1 MSAVEFYDGLAPL
14 YHLVYENWEAS
25 IERQGEALDSIIR
38 SCLGETTQS
47 ILDVACG
54 IGTQC
59 LGLAAL
65 GHRLTGSD
73 LSPAAVQRARREAVS
88 RGLSIDFTVADMRAL
103 NDHRGHDFDVV
114 LCADN
119 SLPHL
124 LSDEEITGALG
135 QFLAALKP
143 GGLCLI
149 TARDYAAVE
158 HGGVQVKQH
167 GVRSEKGTRWIL
179 FQLWEWRGSIYD
191 LHFYFVADDG
201 QSPCTTQVF
210 RSSYYAVSIEH
221 LIHLMVSVGFEQV
234 RRIDDVFF
242 QPVIAGRRRLVA

>member
-1 MSAVEFYDGLAPL
+1 MSALEFYDGLAPL
-14 YHLVYENWEAS
+14 YHLVYENWEVS
-25 IERQGEALDSIIR
+25 IGRQGKALDSIIR
-38 SCLGETTQS
+38 SCLGEKPQS
-47 ILDVACG
+47 ILDVSCG

-65 GHRLTGSD
+65 GHRVAGSD
-73 LSPAAVQRARREAVS
+73 LSPAAVERAGREAAA
-88 RGLSIDFTVADMRAL
+88 RGLSIDFTVADMREP
-103 NDHRGHDFDVV
+103 NNHRGHDFDVV

-124 LSDEEITGALG
+124 LSDEEITRALG
-135 QFLAALKP
+135 HFLATLKP

-149 TARDYAAVE
+149 SVRDYAALE
-158 HGGVQVKQH
+158 RGGVQVKPH
-167 GVRSEKGTRWIL
+167 GIRSEKGTRWIL

-191 LHFYFVADDG
+191 LQYYFVADNG
-201 QSPCTTQVF
+201 QNPCVTHVF

-221 LIHLMVSVGFEQV
+221 LIRFMVSVGFEQV
-234 RRIDDVFF
+234 QRIDDAFF

>member
-25 IERQGEALDSIIR
+25 IERQGKALHSIIR
-38 SCLGETTQS
+38 SCLGETPQS
-47 ILDVACG
+47 ILDVSCG

-65 GHRLTGSD
+65 GHRVAGAD
-73 LSPAAVQRARREAVS
+73 LSPAAVQRARREAAA
-88 RGLSIDFTVADMRAL
+88 RGLSIDFTVADMRAPS
-103 NDHRGHDFDVV
+103 NHRRRDFDVV

-135 QFLAALKP
+135 HFLATLKP

-149 TARDYAAVE
+149 SVRDYAASE
-158 HGGVQVKQH
+158 RGGVQVKPH
-167 GVRSEKGTRWIL
+167 GIRSEKGIRWIL

-191 LHFYFVADDG
+191 LQFYFVADNG
-201 QSPCTTQVF
+201 QSPCVTHVF
-210 RSSYYAVSIEH
+210 RSSYYAISIEH
-221 LIHLMVSVGFEQV
+221 LIRLMVSVGFEQV
-234 RRIDDVFF
+234 QRIDDVFF

>member
-1 MSAVEFYDGLAPL
+1 MSAVEFYDRLAPL
-14 YHLVYENWEAS
+14 YHLVYENWEES
-25 IERQGEALDSIIR
+25 IERQGKALDSIIR
-38 SCLGETTQS
+38 SCLGETPQS

-65 GHRLTGSD
+65 GHRVTGSD

-88 RGLSIDFTVADMRAL
+88 RGMSIDFTVADMRAP
-103 NDHRGHDFDVV
+103 NDHRRRDFDVV

-135 QFLAALKP
+135 QFLATLKP

-149 TARDYAAVE
+149 SLRDYAALE
-158 HGGVQVKQH
+158 RGGVQVKQH

-201 QSPCTTQVF
+201 QSPCVTHVF
-210 RSSYYAVSIEH
+210 RSSYYAISIEH
-221 LIHLMVSVGFEQV
+221 LIRLMVSVGFEQV
-234 RRIDDVFF
+234 RRINDVFF

>member
-1 MSAVEFYDGLAPL
+1 MSDVEFYDGLAPL

-25 IERQGEALDSIIR
+25 IERQGKALDSIIR
-38 SCLGETTQS
+38 SCLGDTPKS

-65 GHRLTGSD
+65 GHQVKGSD
-73 LSPAAVQRARREAVS
+73 LSPAVVERARREALA
-88 RGLSIDFTVADMRAL
+88 RGLPIAFTIADMRAP
-103 NDHRGHDFDVV
+103 NNHRQFDVV

-124 LSDEEITGALG
+124 LSDEEISGALG

-149 TARDYAAVE
+149 SLRDYAALE
-158 HGGVQVKQH
+158 RGGVQVRQH
-167 GVRSEKGTRWIL
+167 GVRSENGTRWIL
-179 FQLWEWRGSIYD
+179 FQVWEWRGSIYD
-191 LHFYFVADDG
+191 LHFYFVADGG
-201 QSPCTTQVF
+201 QSSCVTQVF
-210 RSSYYAVSIEH
+210 HSSYYAVSIEH
-221 LIHLMVSVGFEQV
+221 LMRLMVSVGFEQV
-234 RRIDDVFF
+234 QRIDNVFF
-242 QPVIAGRRRLVA
+242 QPVIVARRRLVA

>member
-1 MSAVEFYDGLAPL
+1 MSALEFYDALAPL

-25 IERQGEALDSIIR
+25 IERQGKALDSIIR
-38 SCLGETTQS
+38 SCRGETPQS

-65 GHRLTGSD
+65 GHRVTGSD
-73 LSPAAVQRARREAVS
+73 LSPAAVQRARRETAS
-88 RGLSIDFTVADMRAL
+88 RGLSIDYTVADMRAP
-103 NDHRGHDFDVV
+103 NRGRDFDVV

-124 LSDEEITGALG
+124 LSDEAITGALG

-149 TARDYAAVE
+149 SVRDYAALE
-158 HGGVQVKQH
+158 RGGVQVKPH
-167 GVRSEKGTRWIL
+167 GVRSENGTRWIL

-201 QSPCTTQVF
+201 QTSCITHVL

-221 LIHLMVSVGFEQV
+221 LIRLMVSVGFEQV

-242 QPVIAGRRRLVA
+242 QPVIAGRRRH

>member
-1 MSAVEFYDGLAPL
+1 MSPVEFYDGLAPL
-14 YHLVYENWEAS
+14 YHLVYENWEVS
-25 IERQGEALDSIIR
+25 IERQGKALDSIIR
-38 SCLGETTQS
+38 SCLGETPQT

-65 GHRLTGSD
+65 GHRVSGSD
-73 LSPAAVQRARREAVS
+73 LSPAAVQRARQEAVS
-88 RGLSIDFTVADMRAL
+88 RGMSIDFAVADMRSPII
-103 NDHRGHDFDVV
+103 HRDRDFDVV

-124 LSDEEITGALG
+124 LSDEEIVEALG

-149 TARDYAAVE
+149 SVRDYDVLE
-158 HGGVQVKQH
+158 RGGVQVKHH

-179 FQLWEWRGSIYD
+179 FQLWAWRGSIYD

-201 QSPCTTQVF
+201 QSSCVTHVF

-221 LIHLMVSVGFEQV
+221 LIRLMVSVGFEQV
-234 RRIDDVFF
+234 RRINDVFF

>member
-1 MSAVEFYDGLAPL
+1 MSPVEFYDGLAPL

-25 IERQGEALDSIIR
+25 IERQGKALDSIIR
-38 SCLGETTQS
+38 SCLGGTPQS

-54 IGTQC
+54 IGTQS

-65 GHRLTGSD
+65 GHRVTGSD
-73 LSPAAVQRARREAVS
+73 LSPAAVQRARREAHS
-88 RGLSIDFTVADMRAL
+88 RGMSIDFTVADMRAP
-103 NDHRGHDFDVV
+103 NDYRGRDFDVV

-124 LSDEEITGALG
+124 LTDEEITGALG
-135 QFLAALKP
+135 RFLAALKP

-149 TARDYAAVE
+149 TVRDYAAME
-158 HGGVQVKQH
+158 RDGVQVKQH
-167 GVRSEKGTRWIL
+167 GVRSEKGTRWVL

-201 QSPCTTQVF
+201 QSTCTTHVF

-221 LIHLMVSVGFEQV
+221 LIRLMVSAGFEQV
-234 RRIDDVFF
+234 RRINDVFF
-242 QPVIAGRRRLVA
+242 QPVIAGRRGLVA

>member
-1 MSAVEFYDGLAPL
+1 MSAEFYDGLAPL

-25 IERQGEALDSIIR
+25 IERQGNALDSIIR
-38 SCLGETTQS
+38 SSLGGTPQS
-47 ILDVACG
+47 VLDVACG

-65 GHRLTGSD
+65 GHRVTGSD
-73 LSPAAVQRARREAVS
+73 LSPAAVQRARREAAS
-88 RGLSIDFTVADMRAL
+88 RGMSIDFSVADMRAP
-103 NDHRGHDFDVV
+103 NSRDRRDFDVV

-124 LSDEEITGALG
+124 LSDEDITGALS
-135 QFLAALKP
+135 QFLASLKP

-149 TARDYAAVE
+149 SVRDYAALE
-158 HGGVQVKQH
+158 RGGVQVKQH
-167 GVRSEKGTRWIL
+167 GVRAENGTRWIL
-179 FQLWEWRGSIYD
+179 FQLWEWHGSIYD

-201 QSPCTTQVF
+201 KHPCVTHVF
-210 RSSYYAVSIEH
+210 RSSYYAVLIEH
-221 LIHLMVSVGFEQV
+221 LIRLMVSVGFEQV
-234 RRIDDVFF
+234 QRIDNVFF

>member
-1 MSAVEFYDGLAPL
+1 MSAVDFYDGLAPL

-25 IERQGEALDSIIR
+25 IERQGKALDSIIR
-38 SCLGETTQS
+38 SCLGETPQS

-65 GHRLTGSD
+65 GHRVTGSD

-88 RGLSIDFTVADMRAL
+88 RGMSIDFTVADMRAP
-103 NDHRGHDFDVV
+103 NDHRRRDFDVV

-124 LSDEEITGALG
+124 LSDEEIIGALG

-149 TARDYAAVE
+149 SVRDYAALE
-158 HGGVQVKQH
+158 RGGVQVRQH
-167 GVRSEKGTRWIL
+167 GVRSERGTRWIL

-201 QSPCTTQVF
+201 QSSCVTHVF

-221 LIHLMVSVGFEQV
+221 LIQLMVSVGFEQV
-234 RRIDDVFF
+234 QRINDVFF

>member
-25 IERQGEALDSIIR
+25 IERQGKALDAIIR
-38 SCLGETTQS
+38 SCLGETPQS

-65 GHRLTGSD
+65 GHRLTCSD
-73 LSPAAVQRARREAVS
+73 LSPAAVQRARREAS
-88 RGLSIDFTVADMRAL
+88 ARGMSIDFTVADMRAS
-103 NDHRGHDFDVV
+103 NDHQKRDFDVV

-124 LSDEEITGALG
+124 LSDEEITVALR

-149 TARDYAAVE
+149 SVRDYARVE
-158 HGGVQVKQH
+158 RGGIQVKQH
-167 GVRSEKGTRWIL
+167 GVRTEKGKRWIL
-179 FQLWEWRGSIYD
+179 FQLWEWRGPIYD
-191 LHFYFVADDG
+191 LHFYFVADDV
-201 QSPCTTQVF
+201 QSSCVTHVF
-210 RSSYYAVSIEH
+210 RSCYYAVSIEH
-221 LIHLMVSVGFEQV
+221 LIQLMVSVGFEQV

-242 QPVIAGRRRLVA
+242 QPVIAGRRQLVA

>member
-1 MSAVEFYDGLAPL
+1 MSAVDFYDGLAPL

-25 IERQGEALDSIIR
+25 IERQGKALDSIIR
-38 SCLGETTQS
+38 SCLGETPQS

-65 GHRLTGSD
+65 GHRVTGSD

-88 RGLSIDFTVADMRAL
+88 RGMSIDFTVADMRAP
-103 NDHRGHDFDVV
+103 NDHRRRDFDVV

-124 LSDEEITGALG
+124 LSDEEIIGALG

-143 GGLCLI
+143 GGLYLI
-149 TARDYAAVE
+149 SVRDYAALE
-158 HGGVQVKQH
+158 RGGVQVRQH
-167 GVRSEKGTRWIL
+167 GVRSERGTRWIL

-201 QSPCTTQVF
+201 QSSCVTHVF

-221 LIHLMVSVGFEQV
+221 LIQLMVSVGFEQV
-234 RRIDDVFF
+234 QRINDVFF

>member
-1 MSAVEFYDGLAPL
+1 MVDFYDGLAPL

-25 IERQGEALDSIIR
+25 IERQGKALDSIIR
-38 SCLGETTQS
+38 SYLGETPQS

-65 GHRLTGSD
+65 GHQVMGSD
-73 LSPAAVQRARREAVS
+73 LSPAAVERARREALS
-88 RGLSIDFTVADMRAL
+88 RDMSIDFTVADMRAP
-103 NDHRGHDFDVV
+103 NNFRGRHFDVV

-124 LSDEEITGALG
+124 LSDEEIAGALG
-135 QFLAALKP
+135 QFHAALKP

-149 TARDYAAVE
+149 SLRDYAAME
-158 HGGVQVKQH
+158 RGGVQVKQH
-167 GVRSEKGTRWIL
+167 GIRSENGTRWIL

-191 LHFYFVADDG
+191 LQFYFVADDG
-201 QSPCTTQVF
+201 QSSCVTHVF

-221 LIHLMVSVGFEQV
+221 LVRLMVSVGFEQV

-242 QPVIAGRRRLVA
+242 QPVIAGRRRLVP

>member
-1 MSAVEFYDGLAPL
+1 MSAEFYDELAPL

-25 IERQGEALDSIIR
+25 VDRQGSALDSIIR
-38 SCLGETTQS
+38 SFLGGTPQV

-65 GHRLTGSD
+65 GHKVTGSD
-73 LSPAAVQRARREAVS
+73 LSPAAVQRAKREAAS
-88 RGLSIDFTVADMRAL
+88 RGMPIDFTVADMRAM
-103 NDHRGHDFDVV
+103 NSHNTREFDVV

-124 LSDEEITGALG
+124 LSDEEITVALG
-135 QFLAALKP
+135 QFLDVLKP

-149 TARDYAAVE
+149 SVRDYAALE
-158 HGGVQVKQH
+158 HGGVQIRPH
-167 GVRSEKGTRWIL
+167 GVRVEDGTRWIL
-179 FQLWEWRGSIYD
+179 FQLWEWHGSIYD
-191 LHFYFVADDG
+191 LHFYFVADAG
-201 QSPCTTQVF
+201 KRSCVTHVF

-221 LIHLMVSVGFEQV
+221 LIRLMVSVGFEKVQ
-234 RRIDDVFF
+234 RIDNVFF
-242 QPVIAGRRRLVA
+242 QPVIAGRRQLVA